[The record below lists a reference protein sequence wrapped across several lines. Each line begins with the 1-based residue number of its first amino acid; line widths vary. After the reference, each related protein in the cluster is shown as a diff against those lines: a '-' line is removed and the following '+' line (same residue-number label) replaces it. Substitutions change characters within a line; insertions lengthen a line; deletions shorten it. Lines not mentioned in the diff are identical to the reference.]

1 MPIERRTILQGM
13 LAGSVVAA
21 APGKAAPSRKTQY
34 DVIVLGGGFA
44 GVTAARELARSGRRC
59 IILEARGR
67 LGGRTFSTQVFD
79 EQADVGG
86 QWIHWIQPHVWAEVT
101 RYGLTLV
108 ETPGASPA
116 SVGVW
121 TGSKLERQ
129 DPDKNGEMINAAM
142 QELFAEARTVFPRP
156 MDPYFNP
163 DWAAHDS
170 WSVQDRLDAIKVDP
184 VAHAAITG
192 YLTTCVNSNPKNAGY
207 LDQLHWYA
215 RAGYDAE
222 RLLAACSQFKLSGGT
237 TALMNR
243 MVADAK
249 CEVHLNTPIAV
260 VEADAHS
267 VSARTSDGRIFK
279 ARAMVVALPMN
290 CWRDITWKPDLAAE
304 KMAASHERHAGMG
317 FELHVLIEGTPPP
330 YEAMAAAP
338 NPLSLVYSDRATNGN
353 TVIVALGPSAK
364 EFDLNDDA
372 AVAREMHRLMPE
384 AKVLR
389 SFSYDWNA
397 DPYSKGTWCDYR
409 PRMWSKYGHA
419 MRQSEGPL
427 IFAGSDTADGWRGF
441 IDGAIETGLRAAR
454 EVSAKFT

>member
-1 MPIERRTILQGM
+1 MRIERRTILQGM

-21 APGKAAPSRKTQY
+21 RSGKTAPRAKTDH

-44 GVTAARELARSGRRC
+44 GVTAARELSRSGRSC
-59 IILEARGR
+59 VVLEARGR
-67 LGGRTFSTQVFD
+67 LGGRTFSTKVFE

-116 SVGVW
+116 SVGVLN
-121 TGSKLERQ
+121 GSTLERQ
-129 DPDKNGEMINAAM
+129 DPAKNGEMINSAM

-156 MDPYFNP
+156 FDPYFNP
-163 DWAAHDS
+163 EWSAHDG
-170 WSVQDRLDAIKVDP
+170 WSVQDRLDAIKIDP
-184 VAHAAITG
+184 LARAAITG
-192 YLTTCVNSNPKNAGY
+192 FLTTCVNSHPKNAGY

-215 RAGYDAE
+215 RGGYDAE
-222 RLLAACSQFKLSGGT
+222 RLLAACSQFKLTGGT
-237 TALMNR
+237 TALMTR
-243 MVADAK
+243 MIAETK
-249 CEVHLNTPIAV
+249 CDVHLNTPIAA
-260 VEADAHS
+260 VEADANG
-267 VSARTSDGRIFK
+267 VTARTSDGHIFT

-290 CWRDITWKPDLAAE
+290 CWADITWKPSLSSE
-304 KMAASHERHAGMG
+304 KMEASRERHAGSG
-317 FELHVLIEGTPPP
+317 FELHVLVEGNPPP
-330 YEAMAAAP
+330 YGAMAPLP
-338 NPLSLVYSDRATNGN
+338 NPISYIYSDRPASGG
-353 TVIVALGPSAK
+353 TVIVALGPNAK
-364 EFDLNDDA
+364 GFDLNDDT
-372 AVAREMHRLMPE
+372 AVARQMHRLMPE

-409 PRMWSKYGHA
+409 PQMWSKYGHA
-419 MRQSEGPL
+419 MRQTEGPL

-454 EVSAKFT
+454 EVSARFS